1 LKNADP
7 EPVVRFETPPGQR
20 VQADFTIVRRGRTP
34 LLALV
39 ATLGYSR
46 ASFVKFTAGETR
58 PRCADACARHSST
71 SVACPSMC
79 CSILFPGTKCRESFD
94 WRARRADVGQR
105 DDADPRPVAKRSRC
119 AKPPHRRWR
128 AMGIECCRRRF
139 EAREVARRR
148 QADELPAVPLV
159 SPEAV
164 GVPWV
169 GGGGLE
175 IA

>member
-1 LKNADP
+1 
-7 EPVVRFETPPGQR
+7 
-20 VQADFTIVRRGRTP
+20 
-34 LLALV
+34 
-39 ATLGYSR
+39 
-46 ASFVKFTAGETR
+46 
-58 PRCADACARHSST
+58 
-71 SVACPSMC
+71 
-79 CSILFPGTKCRESFD
+79 
-94 WRARRADVGQR
+94 
-105 DDADPRPVAKRSRC
+105 
-119 AKPPHRRWR
+119 
-128 AMGIECCRRRF
+128 MGIECCRRRF